1 VAFFAK
7 CPKFISP
14 PKFHLLVWIGLMTK
28 MHGLVEVG
36 AGMATGINPLGL
48 ASSDPYPQKK
58 KKSSDNPF
66 SVVGK
71 AFTLNLNPSG

>member
-1 VAFFAK
+1 
-7 CPKFISP
+7 
-14 PKFHLLVWIGLMTK
+14 MTK

-58 KKSSDNPF
+58 KNRRITHL
-66 SVVGK
+66 V
-71 AFTLNLNPSG
+71 L